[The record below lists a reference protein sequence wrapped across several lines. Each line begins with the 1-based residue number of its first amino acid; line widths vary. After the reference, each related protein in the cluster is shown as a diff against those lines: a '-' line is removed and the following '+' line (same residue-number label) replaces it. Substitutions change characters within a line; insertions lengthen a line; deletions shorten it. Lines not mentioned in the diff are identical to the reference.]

1 MSGAARDPIDAE
13 YLAELRAGLR
23 VPPCPATVFWLRFDP
38 AGAPGVRVVTARG
51 EPGAGPD
58 QVRALCRI
66 PGEADRGGAGRPA
79 WFPITATAW
88 NGQAYWS
95 QTNGAS
101 RVGFSHLYARP
112 A

>member
-1 MSGAARDPIDAE
+1 MSGAARDPIGRVPGGA
-13 YLAELRAGLR
+13 ARRAAGPAGL
-23 VPPCPATVFWLRFDP
+23 ATVFWLRFDP
-38 AGAPGVRVVTARG
+38 AWAPGVRVVTAKG